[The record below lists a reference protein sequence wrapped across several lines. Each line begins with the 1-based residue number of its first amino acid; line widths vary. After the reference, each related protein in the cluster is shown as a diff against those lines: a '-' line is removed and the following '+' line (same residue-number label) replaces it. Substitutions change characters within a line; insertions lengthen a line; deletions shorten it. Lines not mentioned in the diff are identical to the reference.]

1 MKTFLKNQPNWT
13 TFYYKQIIEYRLNPR
28 NVYFEQTLATSENYE
43 RLCDLGAH
51 GCERK
56 ESARTYLHTMV
67 RTSEGTMFQSS
78 KLELL

>member
-1 MKTFLKNQPNWT
+1 MLKGRLLHRNG
-13 TFYYKQIIEYRLNPR
+13 FYMWSFYLKSALD
-28 NVYFEQTLATSENYE
+28 FKLLATTENYE

-56 ESARTYLHTMV
+56 ESARTYLLRYLHTMV